1 MQIYVNRIKNRIVF
15 KIKTGHKLELLSP
28 QTMKLLGST
37 KADVGQRECTKIK
50 SIEVVLLCC
59 NLVSKKNWQES
70 KVLFAFV
77 PNTQFGQL
85 FNGPLH
91 SLTILNTNNFSS
103 AIEFSSIEVW
113 FNDQISKQFELEDNV
128 NMILIIGY
136 I

>member
-37 KADVGQRECTKIK
+37 KTDVGQRECTKIK

-70 KVLFAFV
+70 
-77 PNTQFGQL
+77 TCQL

>member
-37 KADVGQRECTKIK
+37 KTDVGQKECTKI
-50 SIEVVLLCC
+50 
-59 NLVSKKNWQES
+59 ES